1 MKKTLAFIALT
12 ALAVP
17 TFAKRCSLECN
28 LGTVGNVTTL
38 MSYHWEQPNNSTC
51 GKAWLADHENTT
63 VRFTH
68 SIRVNGRVSVIE
80 RGELEHV
87 TDIQC

>member
-1 MKKTLAFIALT
+1 
-12 ALAVP
+12 
-17 TFAKRCSLECN
+17 
-28 LGTVGNVTTL
+28 